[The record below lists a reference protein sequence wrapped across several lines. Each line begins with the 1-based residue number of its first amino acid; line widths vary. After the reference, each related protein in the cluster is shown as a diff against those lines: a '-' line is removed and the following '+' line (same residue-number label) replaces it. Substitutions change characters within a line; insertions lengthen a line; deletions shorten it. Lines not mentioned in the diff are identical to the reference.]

1 MDISI
6 SKNSLKRTT
15 TATSNGS
22 RLSSG
27 TGAGGNLKLFV
38 KDVRYNQASNKYALS
53 VRPWSTVLDVKII
66 LESLI
71 DVPVNIQR
79 LFYGPF
85 GCRNQEKY
93 ASLDP
98 DQSTFELLDSQTL
111 RESGIHYSGVTL
123 IFNTGSSQNDLSA
136 LLRLTMLQPASLC
149 PSDVCVSSSVWDIT
163 PRGMRKLVYLARQ
176 GFALSLKPER
186 GIDGSGG
193 TYFLRDSHKGKVCV
207 FKPADEEPYAMN
219 NPRGYLNTGNEE
231 MFMREGVAPGEA
243 CVREIAAFL
252 LDHEGFSSV
261 PMTTLAMARHPNFN
275 VNGSH
280 LSVAEGGAA
289 VGMHSIFSSP
299 LTSTTGKHS
308 MTSPTLGKIGLSN
321 KIGSCQEF
329 VYAEC
334 TMDDISP
341 SKISVE
347 EIHKIAILDIRLM
360 NADRNT
366 ANLLCRRKEDN
377 SLELIPIDHGFCL
390 RSSCDVAW
398 FDWCWLDWP
407 QLKEVRNL
415 LTNFS
420 LRHSSLTKVIFLL
433 ANK

>member
-1 MDISI
+1 
-6 SKNSLKRTT
+6 
-15 TATSNGS
+15 
-22 RLSSG
+22 
-27 TGAGGNLKLFV
+27 
-38 KDVRYNQASNKYALS
+38 
-53 VRPWSTVLDVKII
+53 
-66 LESLI
+66 
-71 DVPVNIQR
+71 
-79 LFYGPF
+79 
-85 GCRNQEKY
+85 
-93 ASLDP
+93 
-98 DQSTFELLDSQTL
+98 
-111 RESGIHYSGVTL
+111 
-123 IFNTGSSQNDLSA
+123 
-136 LLRLTMLQPASLC
+136 
-149 PSDVCVSSSVWDIT
+149 
-163 PRGMRKLVYLARQ
+163 
-176 GFALSLKPER
+176 
-186 GIDGSGG
+186 
-193 TYFLRDSHKGKVCV
+193 
-207 FKPADEEPYAMN
+207 
-219 NPRGYLNTGNEE
+219 
-231 MFMREGVAPGEA
+231 
-243 CVREIAAFL
+243 
-252 LDHEGFSSV
+252 
-261 PMTTLAMARHPNFN
+261 
-275 VNGSH
+275 
-280 LSVAEGGAA
+280 
-289 VGMHSIFSSP
+289 
-299 LTSTTGKHS
+299 

-321 KIGSCQEF
+321 KIGSCQEV